1 MPMEMIGLVG
11 ESKPNKI
18 TIKNPLYKR
27 GFFYLK
33 IYQPK
38 NIGIA
43 LSK

>member
-11 ESKPNKI
+11 VSKPNK
-18 TIKNPLYKR
+18 IKNPLYKR